1 MQYAPTYFFSQITSQ
16 WFVLSYLDIHISFH
30 YFSYVY
36 FRESLMSKKS
46 GFKFRYIFFS
56 LSIILLFFLFSEI
69 TLRVLESGLHLI
81 ATGTDQ
87 EKLIRENKLWQ
98 QELFSTFLGVHQRDP
113 LLLWRF
119 KPNLNKSIFQTN
131 SFGLLGPEIST
142 NKPPN
147 TYRILLLGDSAPV
160 GLGLQKREDAFGE
173 QFVEIL
179 KRRFPQRKFELINAA
194 VSGYTSLQGLTFL
207 KNYGLSYS
215 PDLII
220 VYFGNNDASKNGYI
234 SDKELLSR
242 NQNLVGF
249 LGILNRLATYRFL
262 KEVILPLKASF
273 ENKLREKKEKEVVVR
288 VSPEEYYQNIE
299 EMIKLAQQNN
309 IKINL
314 INVPVPLEWPAGL
327 QFKVFT
333 SLKDQKGELVMA
345 DETQKL
351 LKRKISYCLDWAH
364 FARVYNKIDWYS
376 ITVFK
381 SAYEDQGDLDS
392 SKALYERGLF
402 SDPDNIVYLNNLGV
416 LYWKEGNYKVAEDYF
431 RGAIEKEPLYP
442 IFHYNLG
449 TVLKNAGKSK
459 EAEEEL
465 EKAKELDFQ
474 SLRIKNAYREKLK
487 QLSSQYDVPLVDAV
501 SAFDKAGREALF
513 IDHCHPTEEGHK
525 IIAEEIYKTLAPGLL

>member
-1 MQYAPTYFFSQITSQ
+1 MSQN
-16 WFVLSYLDIHISFH
+16 
-30 YFSYVY
+30 
-36 FRESLMSKKS
+36 K
-46 GFKFRYIFFS
+46 GFKFRYILFS
-56 LSIILLFFLFSEI
+56 LFIILLFFFFLEI
-69 TLRVLESGLHLI
+69 ALRVLESGLHLI
-81 ATGTDQ
+81 AVNPAQ

-131 SFGLLGPEIST
+131 SFGILGNEISIE
-142 NKPPN
+142 KPKD

-173 QFVEIL
+173 QLVEIL
-179 KRRFPQRKFELINAA
+179 SQRLPQKKFELINAA

-215 PDLII
+215 PDLIA

-242 NQNLVGF
+242 NQKLVGF
-249 LGILNRLATYRFL
+249 LSVLNRLAAYRFL
-262 KEVILPLKASF
+262 KEVILPLKATL
-273 ENKLREKKEKEVVVR
+273 ENKLREKKEREVVAR

-309 IKINL
+309 IKIIL

-351 LKRKISYCLDWAH
+351 LKRKISYCLDWVH
-364 FARVYNKIDWYS
+364 FAQVYNNIDWYS
-376 ITVFK
+376 LTVFK
-381 SAYEDQGDLDS
+381 SAYEDQGNLDS
-392 SKALYERGLF
+392 SKTFYERGLF
-402 SDPDNIVYLNNLGV
+402 SEPDNIVNLNNLGV

-431 RGAIEKEPLYP
+431 RKAIEKEPLYSV
-442 IFHYNLG
+442 FHYNLG
-449 TVLKNAGKSK
+449 ITFKNTGKSK
-459 EAEEEL
+459 EGEEEL

-474 SLRIKNAYREKLK
+474 SLRIKNAYREKLE
-487 QLSSQYDVPLVDAV
+487 QLSSQYNVPLVDAV
-501 SAFDKAGREALF
+501 SAFDKTGREALF
-513 IDHCHPTEEGHK
+513 IDHCHPTKEGHR
-525 IIAEEIYKTLAPGLL
+525 IIAEEIYKTMLL

>member
-1 MQYAPTYFFSQITSQ
+1 
-16 WFVLSYLDIHISFH
+16 
-30 YFSYVY
+30 
-36 FRESLMSKKS
+36 MSKKS
-46 GFKFRYIFFS
+46 GFRFRYIPFS
-56 LSIILLFFLFSEI
+56 LFIILLFFLFSEI
-69 TLRVLESGLHLI
+69 ALRVLESGLHLI

-131 SFGLLGPEIST
+131 SFGTLGKEVSIE
-142 NKPPN
+142 KPKD

-173 QFVEIL
+173 QLVKIL
-179 KRRFPQRKFELINAA
+179 NQRLSQKKFELINAA

-220 VYFGNNDASKNGYI
+220 FYFGNNDASKNGYI

-249 LGILNRLATYRFL
+249 LSILNHLATYRFL
-262 KEVILPLKASF
+262 KEIILPLKGSLQD
-273 ENKLREKKEKEVVVR
+273 KLREKKEREVVVR
-288 VSPEEYYQNIE
+288 VSPEDYYQNIE
-299 EMIKLAQQNN
+299 EMIKLAQKNN
-309 IKINL
+309 IEIIL
-314 INVPVPLEWPAGL
+314 VNVPVPLEWPSGL

-364 FARVYNKIDWYS
+364 FAQVYDNIDWYS
-376 ITVFK
+376 MTVFK
-381 SAYEDQGDLDS
+381 SAYEDQGNIDS
-392 SKALYERGLF
+392 SMMFYEKGLF
-402 SDPDNIVYLNNLGV
+402 SNPDNIVYLNNLGV
-416 LYWKEGNYKVAEDYF
+416 LYWKEGNYKVAGDYF
-431 RGAIEKEPLYP
+431 RKAIEKESLYP

-449 TVLKNAGKSK
+449 ITLKNTGKAK

-474 SLRIKNAYREKLK
+474 SLRIKNAYREKLQ
-487 QLSSQYDVPLVDAV
+487 QLSSQYNVPLVDAV

-513 IDHCHPTEEGHK
+513 IDHCHPTKEGHR
-525 IIAEEIYKTLAPGLL
+525 IIAEEIYKTMLLYGVH

>member
-1 MQYAPTYFFSQITSQ
+1 
-16 WFVLSYLDIHISFH
+16 
-30 YFSYVY
+30 
-36 FRESLMSKKS
+36 MSKKS
-46 GFKFRYIFFS
+46 GFKFKYILFS
-56 LSIILLFFLFSEI
+56 LFIILLFFLFSEI
-69 TLRVLESGLHLI
+69 ALRVLESGLHLI
-81 ATGTDQ
+81 ATGIDQ

-131 SFGLLGPEIST
+131 SFGTLGKETSIE
-142 NKPPN
+142 KPKD

-173 QFVEIL
+173 QLVEIL
-179 KRRFPQRKFELINAA
+179 NQRLPQKKFELINAA

-207 KNYGLSYS
+207 KNYGLNYS

-234 SDKELLSR
+234 SDKELLSK

-249 LGILNRLATYRFL
+249 LSALNHLAIYRFL
-262 KEVILPLKASF
+262 KEIILPLRVSF
-273 ENKLREKKEKEVVVR
+273 EDKLREKKKREVVVR
-288 VSPEEYYQNIE
+288 VSSEDYYQNIE

-309 IKINL
+309 IKIIL

-364 FARVYNKIDWYS
+364 FAKVYDKIDWYS
-376 ITVFK
+376 LTVFK
-381 SAYEDQGDLDS
+381 SAYEDQENLDS
-392 SKALYERGLF
+392 SKVLYEKGLF
-402 SDPDNIVYLNNLGV
+402 SNPDNLVYLNNLGV

-431 RGAIEKEPLYP
+431 REAIEKEPLYP
-442 IFHYNLG
+442 VFHYNLG
-449 TVLKNAGKSK
+449 ITFKNAGKSK

-474 SLRIKNAYREKLK
+474 SLRIKNAYRQKLK
-487 QLSSQYDVPLVDAV
+487 QLSSQYHVPLVDAV
-501 SAFDKAGREALF
+501 SAFDKAGRETLF
-513 IDHCHPTEEGHK
+513 IDHCHPTKEGHR
-525 IIAEEIYKTLAPGLL
+525 IIAEEIYKTLAPELL